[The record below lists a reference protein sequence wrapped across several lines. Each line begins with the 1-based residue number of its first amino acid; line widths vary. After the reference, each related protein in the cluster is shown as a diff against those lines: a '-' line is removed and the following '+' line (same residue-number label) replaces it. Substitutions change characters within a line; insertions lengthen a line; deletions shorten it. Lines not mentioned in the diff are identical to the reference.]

1 MEDSD
6 IITLVAKI
14 AKQREKIDKLQKT
27 VNYLRKRIKE
37 KKKGQTNVYGL
48 QEL

>member
-6 IITLVAKI
+6 IITLIAEI
-14 AKQREKIDKLQKT
+14 AKQREKIDRLQKM
-27 VNYLRKRIKE
+27 VDYLRKRIQE